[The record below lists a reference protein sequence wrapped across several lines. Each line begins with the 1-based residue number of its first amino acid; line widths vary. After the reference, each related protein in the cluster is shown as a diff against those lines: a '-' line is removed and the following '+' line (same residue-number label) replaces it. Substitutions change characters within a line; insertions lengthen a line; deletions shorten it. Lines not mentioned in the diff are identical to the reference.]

1 MVDQYYKYFTLSG
14 TPPILLKNEE
24 HANLY
29 LRPRKEKRFERPK
42 ILIWKAN
49 ATQQADNCEMPEDK
63 GFNYF
68 LVLVELACRRVDG
81 EPLRNKEAGT
91 VLRAF
96 KRIYK
101 RGRII
106 PPTHRLEVDNGTEFN
121 NELVRNFFINEIGV
135 LMRFGQPGRH
145 RQQCYAER
153 AIQAIQEPLIHRMTA
168 QKLKTGEPSLEWVDD
183 FHNIVDAVDRKWRR
197 NSPKIPVDSP
207 RIFMNDALLS
217 EGTRVRVKLDE
228 PISVLGKKLHGKFR
242 TGDIRW
248 DPEIRTIKK
257 LILSPN

>member
-1 MVDQYYKYFTLSG
+1 MVDQYYRYFTLSDVS
-14 TPPILLKNEE
+14 PALLKNEE
-24 HANLY
+24 HTNLY
-29 LRPRKEKRFERPK
+29 LKPKKEKRFERPK
-42 ILIWKAN
+42 VLIWKVN
-49 ATQQADNCEMPEDK
+49 ATQQANICEMPEDK

-68 LVLVELACRRVDG
+68 LILVELACRQVDG

-96 KRIYK
+96 RRIFK

-135 LMRFGQPGRH
+135 LMRFGQPERH
-145 RQQCYAER
+145 KQQCYAER

-168 QKLKTGEPSLEWVDD
+168 QELKTSVPSLKWIDD
-183 FHNIVDAVDRKWRR
+183 FHIIVDAVDKKWRR
-197 NSPKIPVDSP
+197 NPPKITIGSP
-207 RIFMNDALLS
+207 RISMNDTLLS

-242 TGDIRW
+242 TGVIR
-248 DPEIRTIKK
+248 
-257 LILSPN
+257 